1 MDHSRGNTLKKCLFS
16 RDASPRKSRIAGVA
30 KQRKEYHTMK
40 KIAFMTLVAVAF
52 GLGAC
57 AKDHKH
63 ESHPAAS
70 KSVKGF
76 KK

>member
-1 MDHSRGNTLKKCLFS
+1 
-16 RDASPRKSRIAGVA
+16 
-30 KQRKEYHTMK
+30 MK

-57 AKDHKH
+57 AKDH
-63 ESHPAAS
+63 SHGSQPVAS
-70 KSVKGF
+70 KNVKGF

>member
-1 MDHSRGNTLKKCLFS
+1 
-16 RDASPRKSRIAGVA
+16 
-30 KQRKEYHTMK
+30 MK

-57 AKDHKH
+57 AKDTHH
-63 ESHPAAS
+63 DSHPAPS
-70 KSVKGF
+70 KNVKGF

>member
-1 MDHSRGNTLKKCLFS
+1 
-16 RDASPRKSRIAGVA
+16 
-30 KQRKEYHTMK
+30 MK

-57 AKDHKH
+57 AKDSHH
-63 ESHPAAS
+63 HDSHPAPS

>member
-1 MDHSRGNTLKKCLFS
+1 VFVFS
-16 RDASPRKSRIAGVA
+16 GFIPYISGLAGSA
-30 KQRKEYHTMK
+30 TQRKEPHIMK
-40 KIAFMTLVAVAF
+40 HIAFMTLVAVAF

-63 ESHPAAS
+63 ESHPVS
-70 KSVKGF
+70 KNVKGF

>member
-1 MDHSRGNTLKKCLFS
+1 LFS
-16 RDASPRKSRIAGVA
+16 SGSSPKKPNFAGLA
-30 KQRKEYHTMK
+30 KQRKEHNTMK

-57 AKDHKH
+57 AKDHNH
-63 ESHPAAS
+63 GSQPVAS
-70 KSVKGF
+70 KNVKGF

>member
-1 MDHSRGNTLKKCLFS
+1 VFVFHGFIPYINGF
-16 RDASPRKSRIAGVA
+16 AGSA
-30 KQRKEYHTMK
+30 TQTKEPHIMK
-40 KIAFMTLVAVAF
+40 HIAFMTLVAVAF

-63 ESHPAAS
+63 ESHPVS
-70 KSVKGF
+70 KNVKGF

>member
-1 MDHSRGNTLKKCLFS
+1 MRKRTKKCLFS
-16 RDASPRKSRIAGVA
+16 RDSSPRKQGFAGLA
-30 KQRKEYHTMK
+30 KQRKEHNTMK

-57 AKDHKH
+57 AKDH
-63 ESHPAAS
+63 SHSSQPVAS
-70 KSVKGF
+70 KNVKGF

>member
-1 MDHSRGNTLKKCLFS
+1 MPRHSVILKTPTGLERRGN
-16 RDASPRKSRIAGVA
+16 
-30 KQRKEYHTMK
+30 HTMK
-40 KIAFMTLVAVAF
+40 YTALVALVAVAF

-57 AKDHKH
+57 AKDTA
-63 ESHPAAS
+63 PAAPA